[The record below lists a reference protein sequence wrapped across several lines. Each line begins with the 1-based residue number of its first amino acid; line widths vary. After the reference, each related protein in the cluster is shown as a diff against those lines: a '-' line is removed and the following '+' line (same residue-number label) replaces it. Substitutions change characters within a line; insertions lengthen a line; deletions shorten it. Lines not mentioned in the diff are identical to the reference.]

1 MLWFCSITSAERN
14 EITLIKLGK
23 LELKMM
29 NYFLLIAM
37 AAVLIG
43 VEFYFELSS
52 DAYIEEFH
60 QSLTISDETAAMQHI
75 EQNIADLRNKIV
87 IMFGV
92 LSFVA
97 AIVMLMFI
105 KNITIPLAKMI
116 AISKCINSGDLS
128 HFVEID
134 EKDEIGELGQAI
146 NELTSNLQE
155 LALLTSSTCE
165 RIDGTIAELIEKVEP
180 EKEETRTTLEEL
192 RNETSMLNNF
202 VSMFKLLMPK

>member
-1 MLWFCSITSAERN
+1 M
-14 EITLIKLGK
+14 KLGK

-29 NYFLLIAM
+29 NYFLLIAA

-43 VEFYFELSS
+43 MEFYFELSS
-52 DAYIEEFH
+52 NHYVENFQQALSQDNQAEVQQQI
-60 QSLTISDETAAMQHI
+60 QQHI
-75 EQNIADLRNKIV
+75 AELRNKIV

-92 LSFVA
+92 LSLVV

-116 AISKCINSGDLS
+116 HVSKSINSGDLS
-128 HFVEID
+128 HFVEIN

-155 LALLTSSTCE
+155 LALLTSSSCE
-165 RIDGTIAELIEKVEP
+165 RIDESIGELLPEVEAHQ
-180 EKEETRTTLEEL
+180 ERLRNTLEEL
-192 RNETSMLNNF
+192 RDETAMLNNF